1 MKSVSTKLLA
11 TICAS
16 MLLTACATT
25 RSPLT
30 PQQVTTLLT
39 TMPAE
44 TTNDRDA
51 TAKQFL
57 RGGEAAI
64 VDLFHK
70 VVPTGD
76 GDDTAVRTA
85 LNGIAKYASRPGAE
99 KQRKTFENAALTAL
113 PTLASDEAKAFT
125 IRQLEVAGGDA
136 SVTVL
141 ADLLRDAAL
150 AQPSITVLQII
161 ATPKAKASIHSALGN
176 TDSAKI
182 NAALIKALGELRNDT
197 SNQKIPHR
205 TIETSDMLHS
215 TRWPISPTHRPKR
228 SWNPQSD
235 RARATI
241 RLRQNHCSPSINGDA
256 RSNRIEHRSIQQQN
270 AETNPEQ
277 GFVGCKRL

>member
-1 MKSVSTKLLA
+1 MRFNLETVYMKSVSTKLLA

-197 SNQKIPHR
+197 SNQKITKYAASNNRDLRYAALYALANIADPSSETVLESAVR
-205 TIETSDMLHS
+205 SSKGYNQIEAKSLLALYQ
-215 TRWPISPTHRPKR
+215 RR
-228 SWNPQSD
+228 
-235 RARATI
+235 RA
-241 RLRQNHCSPSINGDA
+241 
-256 RSNRIEHRSIQQQN
+256 E
-270 AETNPEQ
+270 
-277 GFVGCKRL
+277 